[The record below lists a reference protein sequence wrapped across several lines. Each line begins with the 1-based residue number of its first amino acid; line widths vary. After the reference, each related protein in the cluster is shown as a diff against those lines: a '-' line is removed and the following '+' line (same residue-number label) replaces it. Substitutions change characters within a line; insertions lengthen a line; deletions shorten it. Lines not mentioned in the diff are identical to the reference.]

1 MMERGTLVRLKSRAA
16 VSAPGSAPRLCPPSL
31 PPALPPALP
40 QLTGYPSSCG
50 QCPVWVSP
58 VVGRRWFRRRRK
70 PGPAASAAQTRR
82 RGQRG
87 GRRLFLLVALH
98 NRPLPPLLRGTSEGP
113 RRRHT
118 FLSFCGS
125 KAEAV
130 AQAAAAVVRLW
141 TRFVPPIPSETWG
154 EGLLD
159 AQCLPLLLVACAAAA
174 WSGQWHVS
182 F

>member
-1 MMERGTLVRLKSRAA
+1 MLVAD
-16 VSAPGSAPRLCPPSL
+16 GSADDASQGRLHL
-31 PPALPPALP
+31 L
-40 QLTGYPSSCG
+40 
-50 QCPVWVSP
+50 
-58 VVGRRWFRRRRK
+58 RK
-70 PGPAASAAQTRR
+70 PGGAGSVGVEDSFYWSLCSIVRFHLCHEVRQKAPADDT
-82 RGQRG
+82 
-87 GRRLFLLVALH
+87 
-98 NRPLPPLLRGTSEGP
+98 
-113 RRRHT
+113 
-118 FLSFCGS
+118 LSCLSGS

-182 F
+182 L

>member
-16 VSAPGSAPRLCPPSL
+16 VSAPVSAPRLCPPSL
-31 PPALPPALP
+31 PPALGL
-40 QLTGYPSSCG
+40 
-50 QCPVWVSP
+50 CPVWVSP

-182 F
+182 L